1 MAVHMRRRLRK
12 GATTTAVAAAAVA
25 ALAASQA
32 PAATLAG
39 GPAGGGDQKA
49 AGEDTAAA
57 DDGAATGNSPY
68 YTDLPPLVTPD
79 KPGSSSKLPMTGSA
93 EAGIPASVLAAYKQ
107 AEQTVATTDP
117 ACRLPW
123 QLLAAIGKVESG
135 QARGGRVDANGTAS
149 PRILGPALNGQGFA
163 LIKDTDGGAYDG
175 DAVHDRAVGPMQFI
189 PSTWASWGQDANGDG
204 RKDPN
209 NIYDA
214 ALAAGR
220 YLCANDRDLALSA
233 DLDRA
238 VLSYNRSTE
247 YLRTVRSWLSYYQRG
262 THEIPD
268 GTGALPT
275 APSTPVGS
283 SPDTR
288 PSPGPRPGGSSKP
301 TLPEPGG
308 KPFPDPS
315 KPGGDGST
323 SPTPTPNP
331 PTPKPPAPKPPTAEP
346 TPAETFGSLE
356 NAGTGPLRATAGQA
370 FGERVSVRARNAL
383 GAPLAKV
390 PVTFTV
396 TGTTGTLFTG
406 GKKTVTVRTGA
417 DGTATAPVLLA
428 GEQAGEFTVTAV
440 AGTGRPR
447 TLTYAATV
455 TARQADTIV
464 RTDEKVLT
472 AAPGEKFADAVTVK
486 ATHKDAAAAGVA
498 VTATMVKDPAG
509 LVDNDKGPYF
519 KDADGKPVRTLTT
532 LTTDAEG
539 MLRLPEIHADGTEGT
554 YLLRLTAEG
563 GASVVIELT
572 VQAPD
577 ETAPDE
583 TSPDETAPEETAPDG
598 ASPEET
604 APEEKAP
611 EEKAPEGTK
620 TPGA

>member
-1 MAVHMRRRLRK
+1 MAAHIRRRLRK

-32 PAATLAG
+32 PAATLAD
-39 GPAGGGDQKA
+39 GPAGGGDPKA
-49 AGEDTAAA
+49 SGEDTASAE

-79 KPGSSSKLPMTGSA
+79 KPGSSSKLPVTGSA
-93 EAGIPASVLAAYKQ
+93 EAGIPASILAAYKQ

-117 ACRLPW
+117 TCRLPW

-135 QARGGRVDANGTAS
+135 QARGGRVDANGTTTS
-149 PRILGPALNGQGFA
+149 PILGPALNGQGFA
-163 LIKDTDGGAYDG
+163 LIKDTDGGAYDS

-220 YLCANDRDLALSA
+220 YLCANDRDLAIAA
-233 DLDRA
+233 DLDKA

-247 YLRTVRSWLSYYQRG
+247 YLRTVRSWFSYYQRG

-268 GTGALPT
+268 GTGRLPT
-275 APSTPVGS
+275 APSTPTP
-283 SPDTR
+283 SPNPGT
-288 PSPGPRPGGSSKP
+288 PSPGATPSPKP
-301 TLPEPGG
+301 SPTKPGG
-308 KPFPDPS
+308 KPTPGPS
-315 KPGGDGST
+315 KPGDGST
-323 SPTPTPNP
+323 SP
-331 PTPKPPAPKPPTAEP
+331 KPKPPTSKP

-370 FGERVSVRARNAL
+370 FDERVAVLARNAL
-383 GAPLAKV
+383 GAPLGKV
-390 PVTFTV
+390 SVTFTV
-396 TGTTGTLFTG
+396 TGDTGTLFAG

-417 DGTATAPVLLA
+417 DGTATAPELRA
-428 GEQAGEFTVTAV
+428 GEKAGEFTVTAV

-455 TARQADTIV
+455 TARQADTIA
-464 RTDEKVLT
+464 RTDEKALV
-472 AAPGEKFADAVTVK
+472 AAPGGKFADAVTVK
-486 ATHKDAAAAGVA
+486 ATYKDAAAAGVA
-498 VTATMVKDPAG
+498 VTATMVKDPLG
-509 LVDNDKGPYF
+509 LFDNDKGPYF
-519 KDADGKPVRTLTT
+519 KDAAGKPVRTLTT

-539 MLRLPEIHADGTEGT
+539 MLRLPEIFADGTEGT
-554 YLLRLTAEG
+554 FKLRLTTEG

-572 VQAPD
+572 IQ
-577 ETAPDE
+577 
-583 TSPDETAPEETAPDG
+583 APEETAPEG
-598 ASPEET
+598 TTPEET
-604 APEEKAP
+604 APKETETP
-611 EEKAPEGTK
+611 EA
-620 TPGA
+620 